1 MIPISWAIFSSAPVS
16 QTSIIPTRVPTIS
29 MFSIMSVRPTTAKT
43 TTSTVGQPSLRPT
56 ILVSATPIT
65 MPTLV
70 PSLAPSFAPTSA
82 PSIAP
87 SLMPSFMPTLTPS
100 ASPTIQTTVS
110 SLSSSSQATT
120 TNNSTQTYALISAF
134 VGLAIIAAFV
144 FCAFQLFKKK
154 KSPFEKWVDVYGA
167 NSPGVAGG
175 SGKGPNPND
184 EIHHFYRKDQPAPKN
199 SRLSINRNNS
209 FSIPPNMRESSPAF
223 VPYVPKNE
231 TRRYS
236 NQTMVQLNNRL

>member
-1 MIPISWAIFSSAPVS
+1 
-16 QTSIIPTRVPTIS
+16 
-29 MFSIMSVRPTTAKT
+29 
-43 TTSTVGQPSLRPT
+43 
-56 ILVSATPIT
+56 
-65 MPTLV
+65 
-70 PSLAPSFAPTSA
+70 
-82 PSIAP
+82 
-87 SLMPSFMPTLTPS
+87 
-100 ASPTIQTTVS
+100 
-110 SLSSSSQATT
+110 LSSSSQATT

-167 NSPGVAGG
+167 NSPGAAGAG
-175 SGKGPNPND
+175 STPNPND
-184 EIHHFYRKDQPAPKN
+184 EIHHFYRKDPSSPKN

-209 FSIPPNMRESSPAF
+209 FSIPPNMRESTPAF